1 MLKTLTR
8 ESWKALLYRVELKEK
23 ELFRTEND
31 VRFFFFSRTAHNIPR
46 NNPTKSYTQFFSF
59 LFQVSSCSFLRQI
72 WMRPLEG
79 PDIFPSA
86 VTAAAKL
93 CVCYAQQQDSF
104 FFRRHNNTIKTCTKF
119 FWVFWVSLT
128 FPRGWIR
135 HRWWSAP
142 CVAGSTAERKK
153 QKKKAEI
160 YEWPNSDFGILEF
173 FREVRKPQGN
183 FFSDHLFFLFVFFS
197 SWYFYRSATST
208 CTNRGCSMP
217 YRTWEGYLYYL

>member
-8 ESWKALLYRVELKEK
+8 ESWKASWKALLYRVELKEK

-86 VTAAAKL
+86 VTSAAAKL

-142 CVAGSTAERKK
+142 CVVGSTAERKK

-160 YEWPNSDFGILEF
+160 YEWPNSDFGIFSGSKKTAGQLF
-173 FREVRKPQGN
+173 FRSS
-183 FFSDHLFFLFVFFS
+183 FFSFCFFFVLVFLS
-197 SWYFYRSATST
+197 IGNIHMHKS
-208 CTNRGCSMP
+208 GV
-217 YRTWEGYLYYL
+217 